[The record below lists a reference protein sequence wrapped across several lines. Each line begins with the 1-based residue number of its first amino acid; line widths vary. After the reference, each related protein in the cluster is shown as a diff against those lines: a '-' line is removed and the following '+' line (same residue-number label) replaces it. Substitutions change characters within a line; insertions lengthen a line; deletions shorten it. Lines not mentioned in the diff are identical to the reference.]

1 MNLKNYVRDVSDFPS
16 PGILFR
22 DITPMLSDPAAFR
35 RAVDLLTETFADA
48 EFDVVAG
55 IESRG
60 FLFAAPMAYNLGIPL
75 IPFRKRGK
83 LPFDTASVSYELE
96 YGSDAM
102 EVHVDAI
109 GAGQRVLIVDDLIA
123 TGGTL
128 AAATEL
134 VEETGGEVAGIGAVI
149 ELLDLN
155 GRASLGDH
163 RVESLLT
170 Y

>member
-1 MNLKNYVRDVSDFPS
+1 MDLRDYIRDVPDFPS

-22 DITPMLSDPAAFR
+22 DITPLLHDPAAFR
-35 RAVDLLTETFADA
+35 RAVDSLTERFED
-48 EFDVVAG
+48 EGFDVVAG

-60 FLFAAPMAYNLGIPL
+60 FLFAAPMAYNLGVPL
-75 IPFRKRGK
+75 VPFRKRGK
-83 LPFDTASVSYELE
+83 LPFDTVSASYELE
-96 YGSDAM
+96 YGADAM

-109 GAGQRVLIVDDLIA
+109 AEGRRVLIVDDLIA

-128 AAATEL
+128 AAAIEL
-134 VEETGGEVAGIGAVI
+134 VEKTGGAVAGIGAVI
-149 ELLDLN
+149 ELLDLD
-155 GRASLGDH
+155 GRAALGEY

>member
-1 MNLKNYVRDVSDFPS
+1 MNLSDYIRAIPDFPS
-16 PGILFR
+16 EGILFR
-22 DITPMLSDPAAFR
+22 DITPLLHDPGAFR
-35 RAVDLLTETFADA
+35 RAVDLLTERFSDTG
-48 EFDVVAG
+48 FDMVVG

-60 FLFAAPMAYNLGIPL
+60 FVFAAPIAYNLGVPL

-83 LPFDTASVSYELE
+83 LPFDTVSVGYELE
-96 YGSDAM
+96 YGTDAM

-109 GAGQRVLIVDDLIA
+109 GEGQRVLIVDDLIA

-134 VEETGGEVAGIGAVI
+134 VEKTGGEVAGIGALI
-149 ELLDLN
+149 ELVDLD
-155 GRASLGDH
+155 GRAALGGY
-163 RVESLLT
+163 RVESLLR

>member
-1 MNLKNYVRDVSDFPS
+1 MDLRDYVRDVPDFPS

-35 RAVDLLTETFADA
+35 RAVDMLTERFSDTA
-48 EFDVVAG
+48 FDVVAG

-75 IPFRKRGK
+75 VPFRKRGK
-83 LPFDTASVSYELE
+83 LPFDTVSVSYELE
-96 YGSDAM
+96 YGTDAM

-109 GAGQRVLIVDDLIA
+109 GEGWRVLIVDDLIA

-134 VEETGGEVAGIGAVI
+134 VENVGGAVAGIGAII

-155 GRASLGDH
+155 GRASLGNA

>member
-1 MNLKNYVRDVSDFPS
+1 MELREYIRDVPDFPS

-22 DITPMLSDPAAFR
+22 DITPLLHDPAAFR
-35 RAVDLLTETFADA
+35 RAVDALTERFSDA
-48 EFDVVAG
+48 RFDVVAG

-60 FLFAAPMAYNLGIPL
+60 FMFAGPMAYNLGVPL
-75 IPFRKRGK
+75 VPFRKRGK
-83 LPFDTASVSYELE
+83 LPFDSLSVSYELE
-96 YGSDAM
+96 YGTDAM

-109 GAGQRVLIVDDLIA
+109 GAGQRALIVDDLIA

-128 AAATEL
+128 AAAVEL
-134 VEETGGEVAGIGAVI
+134 VEKTGGAVAGIGAVI
-149 ELLDLN
+149 ELLDLD
-155 GRASLGDH
+155 GRSTLGAH